1 MIFLRNLI
9 CTFSILFISLT
20 HLAYSSDWQTWYEKS
35 NFRETPRF
43 AETLMFSNK
52 LADVSPD
59 LHLHYFGH
67 SHQKRELFALIWD
80 SDGHFTPEQAK
91 EAGKTIVLIQ
101 AAIHPGE
108 PVGKDAGL
116 QLFRNMVIHGHYVE
130 DLENVTVVFI
140 PILNPDGH
148 ERFGPFNRINQNGP
162 DEMGWRTNARNLNL
176 NRDYLKAD
184 SKEMQ
189 YLLKLWHQW
198 EPDFFIDTHSTNG
211 GDYQYTMTWS
221 MDLYGNS
228 NPDLV
233 GWINDHYIP
242 VIESLMEEDGYPLF
256 PYVTY
261 RSWHDP
267 RSGVRSGAGNPMFSN
282 VYASEL
288 NRPGLLL
295 ETHML
300 KPYPERVRSTYLMI
314 LHTLRFL
321 NNQSYLHEVIAKAD
335 LFTASP
341 NFRQE
346 PFPLRF
352 RNISDSVMVDFLGVQ
367 YEKKVSSLTGGN
379 WFIYDPDSPETYS
392 VAWFNQN
399 EVTYSVQL
407 PDAYIVPVEYSDIIE
422 RLSLHGIEM
431 HILDQD
437 LELKSESYRFSDV
450 ELSSR
455 SREGRQ
461 TASFQTETIEEYRL
475 WHKGSAII
483 PMDQPRA
490 RIIAHAL
497 EPMAPGSFVY
507 WGFFNAIFERI
518 EYAESY
524 VMEAMARDMIE
535 EDPQLLV
542 ELEQAKKENPSLEGS
557 SFAILNWFYEQTPYF
572 DNRFN
577 VYPVGRIST
586 TNLPFEW

>member
-1 MIFLRNLI
+1 MFLLRSIFSYLLLLSA
-9 CTFSILFISLT
+9 FLSQMSY
-20 HLAYSSDWQTWYEKS
+20 ASDWQTWFEKH
-35 NFRETPRF
+35 NYRQTPRF
-43 AETLMFSNK
+43 GETLEFSKRLSDASPK
-52 LADVSPD
+52 LD
-59 LHLHYFGH
+59 LQTFGY
-67 SHQKRELFALIWD
+67 SHQGRELFALIWD
-80 SDGHFTPEQAK
+80 ADGLFAPDQAK
-91 EAGKTIVLIQ
+91 AAGKTIVLVQ

-108 PVGKDAGL
+108 PAGKDAGL
-116 QLFRNMVIHGHYVE
+116 QLLRDIAIHEQYA
-130 DLENVTVVFI
+130 DDFTNVTLIFI

-148 ERFGPFNRINQNGP
+148 ERFGPYNRINQNGP
-162 DEMGWRTNARNLNL
+162 EEMGWRTNARNLNL

-184 SKEMQ
+184 AKEMQ
-189 YLLKLWHQW
+189 HLLGFWHQW
-198 EPDFFIDTHSTNG
+198 EPDFFMDTHSTNG
-211 GDYQYTMTWS
+211 GDYQYTMTWA
-221 MDLYGNS
+221 MDLYGGS

-233 GWINDHYIP
+233 NWINNNYIP
-242 VIESLMEEDGYPLF
+242 VIESLMEEEGYPLF

-300 KPYPERVRSTYLMI
+300 KPYPERVESTYRII
-314 LHTLRFL
+314 LNTIRIL
-321 NNQSYLHEVIAKAD
+321 NRQSSLHNVIAKAD
-335 LFTASP
+335 QFTASP
-341 NFRQE
+341 AFRKE

-352 RNISDSVMVDFLGVQ
+352 RNTSDSVMVDFLGVQ

-379 WFIYDPDSPETYS
+379 WFIYDPDSPETYT

-437 LELKSESYRFSDV
+437 LDLKSESYRFSDV

-461 TASFQTETIEEYRL
+461 TASFQTETIEESRL
-475 WHKGSAII
+475 WHKGSVII
-483 PMDQPRA
+483 PMDQPKA

-497 EPMAPGSFVY
+497 EPMAPGSFAY
-507 WGFFNAIFERI
+507 WGFFNAVFERI

-524 VMEAMARDMIE
+524 VMEAMAREMIDK
-535 EDPQLLV
+535 DPQLL
-542 ELEQAKKENPSLEGS
+542 EKLEEVKKENPSLEGN

-572 DNRFN
+572 DERYN

-586 TNLPFEW
+586 TNLPAKW